1 MTQEAVVLMKDI
13 TKVFPGVIA
22 LQNVTFSVKEAEV
35 KGLVGENGA
44 GKSTLI
50 KILTGAYA
58 PDSGEIYV
66 FGQKINNMTPILAE
80 QLGISAVYQ
89 NLVLADH
96 LTVAENIML
105 GALPTKWGL
114 VDKSEM
120 NKKAEEILAQIG
132 YRGII
137 KPEEKVGNLS
147 ASQQGMVAIA
157 RALSR
162 NAKIIIFDEPTA
174 VLTDREVKE
183 LFRVI
188 RWLKDSG
195 RSVIYISHRLEEIF
209 ELCDTVTVLKRWSS
223 DGRKNS

>member
-89 NLVLADH
+89 
-96 LTVAENIML
+96 
-105 GALPTKWGL
+105 
-114 VDKSEM
+114 KS
-120 NKKAEEILAQIG
+120 AA
-132 YRGII
+132 
-137 KPEEKVGNLS
+137 
-147 ASQQGMVAIA
+147 
-157 RALSR
+157 
-162 NAKIIIFDEPTA
+162 
-174 VLTDREVKE
+174 
-183 LFRVI
+183 
-188 RWLKDSG
+188 G
-195 RSVIYISHRLEEIF
+195 RSSYR
-209 ELCDTVTVLKRWSS
+209 C
-223 DGRKNS
+223 RKYNAGCFAN